1 MIIVGI
7 DAHKQLHKALA
18 LNDAGT
24 ILDQWQGPNSPEGW
38 HSLHQWVTTFAGPR
52 QWGIEGAW
60 NYGRGLA
67 QYLVAEGETVYE
79 INPRWTAE
87 RRRKARKPGKSDKL
101 DALAVAQLVRED
113 SSTLPQVTA
122 DDETAILD
130 LLVTERE
137 GALTEATRLRNQIH
151 QLLLQ
156 IDPEYKAHLPGL
168 KTQAGL
174 RMVTS
179 YTTTSQHAL
188 DQQRAAVIRR
198 TAERLELA
206 LRQAKDLADQIRKS
220 AQLHYTP
227 LTQLRGVD
235 LLTAGALA
243 GILGPGRRFLTD
255 AQLAAHAG
263 VAPLEASSA
272 GRVRHRLN
280 PGGNRRLNAILYRI
294 ALTQAR
300 CCPAAQIYLARRQ
313 SEGKTRRE
321 AIRALKRYL
330 VRAVWRLWQECNP
343 KSAHHACLKRA
354 QVPTYEQA
362 AWSGAGAGGPPAPAP
377 LQAKKAA
384 RHHSLAGGS

>member
-38 HSLHQWVTTFAGPR
+38 HSLHQWATTFAGPR

-87 RRRKARKPGKSDKL
+87 RRHKARKPGKSDKL

-122 DDETAILD
+122 DDERAILD
-130 LLVTERE
+130 LLGTERE
-137 GALTEATRLRNQIH
+137 GALTEATRLRNQID

-188 DQQRAAVIRR
+188 DQQRPAVIRR

-206 LRQAKDLADQIRKS
+206 LRQANDLADQMKEKC
-220 AQLHYTP
+220 ATTLHAT
-227 LTQLRGVD
+227 D
-235 LLTAGALA
+235 TASWGRLA
-243 GILGPGRRFLTD
+243 NSGGISRHSGTGTTVSYRCPVGRACR
-255 AQLAAHAG
+255 
-263 VAPLEASSA
+263 SSTA
-272 GRVRHRLN
+272 
-280 PGGNRRLNAILYRI
+280 
-294 ALTQAR
+294 
-300 CCPAAQIYLARRQ
+300 
-313 SEGKTRRE
+313 
-321 AIRALKRYL
+321 
-330 VRAVWRLWQECNP
+330 
-343 KSAHHACLKRA
+343 
-354 QVPTYEQA
+354 
-362 AWSGAGAGGPPAPAP
+362 
-377 LQAKKAA
+377 
-384 RHHSLAGGS
+384 

>member
-24 ILDQWQGPNSPEGW
+24 ILDQWQGPNSPEDW
-38 HSLHQWVTTFAGPR
+38 RSLYQWATTFADSR

-67 QYLVAEGETVYE
+67 QYLVAEGEIVYE
-79 INPRWTAE
+79 INPRWTAQ
-87 RRRKARKPGKSDKL
+87 RRRKARKPGKSDHL
-101 DALAVAQLVRED
+101 DAHAVAQLVRED
-113 SSTLPQVTA
+113 SNTLPRVTA

-130 LLVTERE
+130 LLVSERE
-137 GALTEATRLRNQIH
+137 GALAEATRLRNQIH

-156 IDPEYKAHLPGL
+156 IDPQYKAHLPSL

-174 RMVTS
+174 QVLTT

-188 DQQRAAVIRR
+188 NQQRAAVIRR
-198 TAERLELA
+198 TAERLQLA
-206 LRQAKDLADQIRKS
+206 LRQAKELADQIRS
-220 AQLHYTP
+220 RAQAHYTP
-227 LTQLRGVD
+227 LTRLSGVN

-300 CCPAAQIYLARRQ
+300 CCGDAQAYLARRQ
-313 SEGKTRRE
+313 AEGKTRRE

-330 VRAVWRLWQECNP
+330 VRAIWRLWQECLSSLALQASSERNQ
-343 KSAHHACLKRA
+343 A
-354 QVPTYEQA
+354 PTY
-362 AWSGAGAGGPPAPAP
+362 
-377 LQAKKAA
+377 
-384 RHHSLAGGS
+384 

>member
-1 MIIVGI
+1 
-7 DAHKQLHKALA
+7 
-18 LNDAGT
+18 
-24 ILDQWQGPNSPEGW
+24 
-38 HSLHQWVTTFAGPR
+38 LHQWATTFAGSR

-79 INPRWTAE
+79 INPRWTAQ
-87 RRRKARKPGKSDKL
+87 RRRKARKPAKSDHL
-101 DALAVAQLVRED
+101 DAHAVAQLVRED
-113 SSTLPQVTA
+113 SNTLPRVTA

-130 LLVTERE
+130 LLVSERE
-137 GALTEATRLRNQIH
+137 GALAEATRLRNQIH

-156 IDPEYKAHLPGL
+156 IDPEYKAHLPSL

-174 RMVTS
+174 RVLTN

-188 DQQRAAVIRR
+188 NQQRAAVIRR
-198 TAERLELA
+198 TAERLDLA
-206 LRQAKDLADQIRKS
+206 LRQAKELADKIRS
-220 AQLHYTP
+220 RAQAHYSP
-227 LTQLRGVD
+227 LTQLSGVN

-300 CCPAAQIYLARRQ
+300 CCGAAQAYLARRQ
-313 SEGKTRRE
+313 AEGKTRRE

-330 VRAVWRLWQECNP
+330 VRAIWRLWQECLS
-343 KSAHHACLKRA
+343 KSAQQACPK
-354 QVPTYEQA
+354 QA
-362 AWSGAGAGGPPAPAP
+362 PSTHLPAP
-377 LQAKKAA
+377 
-384 RHHSLAGGS
+384 GV